1 MDRLNLLNEKPIYTM
16 QGPLGGPG
24 IGESYGDKRMM
35 KNRTNTISIVT
46 GAVLVAFIL
55 LALLVH
61 LTGVRVQ
68 GSMDSV
74 SDEATIAHAGT
85 EIDDYDLVVLEEE
98 ELPAAATAPIE
109 SKASKALWVMTAV
122 FVLVLLVGYEL
133 WYENCE
139 ARIKA
144 LSIGDSEEAVIL
156 SGVNRLHPFKAM
168 NARREMESKAAE
180 VYFK

>member
-1 MDRLNLLNEKPIYTM
+1 MEMRE
-16 QGPLGGPG
+16 
-24 IGESYGDKRMM
+24 MM

-46 GAVLVAFIL
+46 GAVLAAFVL
-55 LALLVH
+55 LALLIH

-68 GSMDSV
+68 GSMDTTSEDTAIV
-74 SDEATIAHAGT
+74 HAGT